1 MVQAMPTLVQNQELE
16 RMIIEDRRR
25 RGVDGPDEV
34 WDGVY
39 LIMPNPND
47 EHQQLSMYLLMWL
60 CQLIEMKGLG
70 QVRPGVNVSDRIL
83 EWEHNYRC
91 PDVAVFLNDSSAECH
106 DTFWYGGPDFAIEIV
121 SPNDRTRDKLEF
133 YASVNTRELL
143 VIDRDPWSLEL
154 YRLHEGEMQLTG
166 RCTPD
171 APEPLASEVLPLTW
185 NLTAPADAQGR
196 PRIQLRHADG
206 RNWVI

>member
-1 MVQAMPTLVQNQELE
+1 
-16 RMIIEDRRR
+16 MIIEDRRR

-39 LIMPNPND
+39 LIMPNPNI
-47 EHQQLSMYLLMWL
+47 EHQRLVMYLSMWL
-60 CQLIEMKGLG
+60 CQLIEEQGLG
-70 QVRPGVNVSDRIL
+70 QVLPGVNVSDRVVD
-83 EWEHNYRC
+83 WKHNFRC
-91 PDVAVFLNDSSAECH
+91 PDVVVFLNETTAESH
-106 DTFWYGGPDFAIEIV
+106 DTFWYGGPDFAIEII

-154 YRLHEGEMQLTG
+154 YRLADGEMRPAG

-171 APEPLASEVLPLTW
+171 AAEPLASEVLPLSW
-185 NLTAPADAQGR
+185 NLAAPADAKGR
-196 PRIQLRHADG
+196 PRIELRHADG
-206 RNWVI
+206 RVWVI